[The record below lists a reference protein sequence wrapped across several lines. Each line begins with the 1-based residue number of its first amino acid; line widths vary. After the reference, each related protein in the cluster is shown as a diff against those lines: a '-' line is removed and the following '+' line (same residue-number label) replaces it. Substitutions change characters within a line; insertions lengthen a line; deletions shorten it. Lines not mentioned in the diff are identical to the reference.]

1 MQGNISNARAE
12 VHNLDVEALIAQ
24 FKEVSSVI
32 ADLPDLGSVDGDLRK
47 LDKYLGDV
55 AARQAQLHNASAVV
69 DLVGRLIS
77 YSIPRAMAQLS
88 VRKRGTVGVRRLLT
102 VPIPAAC
109 ITQSRPQCCRCG
121 RVGGPGGSTSPDTVL
136 GNCECYSTTRCH
148 V

>member
-32 ADLPDLGSVDGDLRK
+32 AELPDLGSVDGDLRK

-77 YSIPRAMAQLS
+77 YSIPRAMTQLS
-88 VRKRGTVGVRRLLT
+88 VRMRGEHRRSAPPAHCARPRSLHHSIASAMLPVR
-102 VPIPAAC
+102 
-109 ITQSRPQCCRCG
+109 
-121 RVGGPGGSTSPDTVL
+121 PGWWTWWQYKPRH
-136 GNCECYSTTRCH
+136 CTRKL
-148 V
+148 